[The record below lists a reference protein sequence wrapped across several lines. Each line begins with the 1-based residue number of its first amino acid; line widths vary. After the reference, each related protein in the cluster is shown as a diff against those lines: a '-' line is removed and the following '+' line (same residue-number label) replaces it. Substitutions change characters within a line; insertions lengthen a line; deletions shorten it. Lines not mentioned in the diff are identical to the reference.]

1 MSRVNIISQRH
12 ALCFSMVVICIWLLF
27 PLSALAKVEKRSG
40 DHSSVVLAYLYNFG
54 KFVSWPKELT
64 SPQTSPIIY
73 CFYGSLASSESIHF
87 LENKTLR
94 GRPIQVLAKAISDS
108 TMECDLVYIDNYGL
122 DKVHVDYLIN
132 LSPVRHQLTVS
143 SADNFMN
150 AGCEATRTPRVYPWM
165 NEPSV
170 CILMLWKSIFQ
181 VMEYLNSN
189 TTLFGLPNTGGRF

>member
-143 SADNFMN
+143 SADNFIESGGVIGLFSQNHKLRFEIN
-150 AGCEATRTPRVYPWM
+150 AMAAKEAEIKMSSQLLRLASRVK
-165 NEPSV
+165 ES
-170 CILMLWKSIFQ
+170 
-181 VMEYLNSN
+181 
-189 TTLFGLPNTGGRF
+189 